1 MGDFLYGQCLKG
13 AGRTHITIDL
23 KLSPLD
29 LSFKAS
35 SLKPPLPFSSHV
47 FNLFTDIGVISS
59 YLMVW
64 DIFNTFRLLY
74 YNKIK
79 KLRGDSFSQLL
90 RLRERWVKRD
100 IGYFTCLGLRCGIHP
115 ADTKTFPYPHC
126 TRTNHRG
133 AILLNTNSVS
143 QLSLQKIG

>member
-1 MGDFLYGQCLKG
+1 MGDFSYGQCLKG
-13 AGRTHITIDL
+13 AGRTHNTIDL

-35 SLKPPLPFSSHV
+35 SLKPPLPLLSHV

-59 YLMVW
+59 YVMVW

-90 RLRERWVKRD
+90 RLRER
-100 IGYFTCLGLRCGIHP
+100 
-115 ADTKTFPYPHC
+115 
-126 TRTNHRG
+126 
-133 AILLNTNSVS
+133 
-143 QLSLQKIG
+143 